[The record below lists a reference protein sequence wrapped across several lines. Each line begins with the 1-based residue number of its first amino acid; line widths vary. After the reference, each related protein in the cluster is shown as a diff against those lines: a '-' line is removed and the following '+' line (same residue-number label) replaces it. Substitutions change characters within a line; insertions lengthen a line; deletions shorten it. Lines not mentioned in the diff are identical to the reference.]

1 MTSPW
6 PKQVVLCDVSPR
18 DGLQNECKLVST
30 PQKITLVQGLMNAG
44 LPRIEVTGL
53 GVAELRGM
61 RQLEQENHKLR
72 QLVADLSLDKVML
85 QPNLFLLMHRSVRV
99 DPHAETWL

>member
-1 MTSPW
+1 MTSQW

-30 PQKITLVQGLMNAG
+30 PQKITLVQGLMNAS

-53 GVAELRGM
+53 GWRSYEGCG
-61 RQLEQENHKLR
+61 
-72 QLVADLSLDKVML
+72 SLNKKTT
-85 QPNLFLLMHRSVRV
+85 SSGS
-99 DPHAETWL
+99 WLPI